1 MVKHPGLRTAD
12 NLTLR
17 LDEKNEVQPDACL
30 WREEPN
36 GPHLDEKG
44 YLVGVPKLVFEFA
57 TSSASY
63 DLHDKKEAY
72 RRNGV
77 REYVVWR
84 PRDGLVDWFRLVA
97 GEYESIEP
105 DGDGVITSEA
115 FPGLRLD
122 IVKLQ
127 AGDLA
132 GVLRALD
139 W

>member
-1 MVKHPGLRTAD
+1 
-12 NLTLR
+12 
-17 LDEKNEVQPDACL
+17 
-30 WREEPN
+30 
-36 GPHLDEKG
+36 
-44 YLVGVPKLVFEFA
+44 VPKLVFEFA